1 MMSNQFYLFAIVA
14 SLSLLSW
21 IVGKLRE
28 QAEIKRAKDEARRR
42 QDEQLRTGRAAGA
55 PGGAAANAP
64 AGASAQELA
73 ARRQAQL
80 EALRRQQQMNQ
91 RSRAVGTAA
100 PRPMGQ
106 PGGPPGGP
114 RPMGPDQRQVGF
126 GVPQT
131 VTRGPTALPG
141 QPQPQRPAARPQ
153 QTTLP
158 QRKQNQQRG
167 EPTRPQRRPEV
178 AAQPFDP
185 PAPPPVVRRSAFAP
199 PPPVAAPVH
208 AEVRAGPKGLLFNP
222 DGRVRS
228 PAELRRAFALME
240 VLSPPLSMRDE
251 EQ

>member
-1 MMSNQFYLFAIVA
+1 MTNQFWLFAIVA
-14 SLSLLSW
+14 SLSLISW

-42 QDEQLRTGRAAGA
+42 QDEQLRTGRASGA
-55 PGGAAANAP
+55 PGGPAGNAP

-80 EALRRQQQMNQ
+80 EALRKQQQMNQ
-91 RSRAVGTAA
+91 RARAVGTAA
-100 PRPMGQ
+100 PRPMNQ
-106 PGGPPGGP
+106 PPAAPSGP
-114 RPMGPDQRQVGF
+114 RSMGPDPRQVGF

-131 VTRGPTALPG
+131 ATRGPTPLPG
-141 QPQPQRPAARPQ
+141 QPQKPAARPQ
-153 QTTLP
+153 QSP
-158 QRKQNQQRG
+158 QQQRKQSQQRG
-167 EPTRPQRRPEV
+167 EPSRQQRRTEV
-178 AAQPFDP
+178 VAQPFEP

-208 AEVRAGPKGLLFNP
+208 AEVRAGPKGLLFNA
-222 DGRVRS
+222 DGKARS

-251 EQ
+251 PQ